1 MYSYIKGR
9 LVEAREGA
17 VVLENNGIGYE
28 IGVSGNTL
36 SDAAAVGTDG
46 EMKLYTYLYVRED
59 TFALYGFSRY
69 EERTLFMRLIDISG
83 VGPKAALAILSS
95 ATPESLAMAI
105 VTGDEKTLTAAP
117 GIGKK
122 IAQRIILELKDKMAG
137 ASGGTLDFSSGGG
150 TVNVSAFTSKATEAA
165 QALAVLGYTSAEVA
179 AALKGIDV
187 ESLPL
192 EEIVRQSLKKM
203 VK

>member
-36 SDAAAVGTDG
+36 SDAAAVGADG

-69 EERTLFMRLIDISG
+69 EEKTLFMRLIDISG
-83 VGPKAALAILSS
+83 VGPK
-95 ATPESLAMAI
+95 LAMQ
-105 VTGDEKTLTAAP
+105 VLGGYDLGTLTAAIAT
-117 GIGKK
+117 GDVKTLTKIKGLGKK
-122 IAQRIILELKDKMAG
+122 TAELIVLNLREQAASELGSEGGAFVQTADKDISDAVFALVSLG
-137 ASGGTLDFSSGGG
+137 VSNTEAVRAVQAASKSVRGVENL
-150 TVNVSAFTSKATEAA
+150 VSA
-165 QALAVLGYTSAEVA
+165 ALRTLA
-179 AALKGIDV
+179 
-187 ESLPL
+187 
-192 EEIVRQSLKKM
+192 
-203 VK
+203 

>member
-36 SDAAAVGTDG
+36 SDAAAVGADG

-69 EERTLFMRLIDISG
+69 EEKTLFMRLIDISG
-83 VGPKAALAILSS
+83 VGPK
-95 ATPESLAMAI
+95 LAMQ
-105 VTGDEKTLTAAP
+105 VLGGYDLGTLTAAIAT
-117 GIGKK
+117 GDVKTLTKIKGLGKK
-122 IAQRIILELKDKMAG
+122 TAELIVLNLREQAVSELGSEGGAFAQTADKDIWDAVFALVSLG
-137 ASGGTLDFSSGGG
+137 VSNTEAVRAVQAASKSVRGVENL
-150 TVNVSAFTSKATEAA
+150 VSA
-165 QALAVLGYTSAEVA
+165 ALRTLA
-179 AALKGIDV
+179 
-187 ESLPL
+187 
-192 EEIVRQSLKKM
+192 
-203 VK
+203 